1 MGAPNKPLSQL
12 EPTLGPWLIWGLG
25 VGYVISGM
33 YFGWN
38 LGLIEA
44 GPYGFAVAAGL
55 VAIMYIAFVLN
66 YAELTCA
73 MPRAGGAFIYAER
86 AFGSG
91 VGFLAGLAQWIEF
104 TFAPP
109 AIAAAIGAY
118 FSLFFESIPPTIMAI
133 IAYFIFTSL
142 NIWGV
147 KMSAIF
153 ELAITIFAVVEILIF
168 ASVTL
173 PHFSLPAFSQGGF
186 KGGYEGIFR
195 ALPFAIWFFLAI
207 EAVANIAEES
217 KNPERDLSRGF
228 MSAMGTLVLLAALV
242 FMGAT
247 GVQGYE
253 AIVYEAGTTTPSDSP
268 LPLAMGFIVGE
279 HSWLYHLLISIGLFG
294 LVASFHGIIL
304 ASGRALFELGRAGMV
319 SPKLALLST
328 RHTPGNA
335 LVFNMCVGILA
346 ILSGK
351 TSQLIVLSAFGALL
365 LYIISMAAQIQ
376 LRIKEPNMRRPFRAP
391 WYPLSTVVALALA
404 LICFVSLFAFNTL
417 VGFVFVIVLASG
429 ALYYRT
435 LRHDR
440 PSSVSIRAR

>member
-1 MGAPNKPLSQL
+1 
-12 EPTLGPWLIWGLG
+12 
-25 VGYVISGM
+25 
-33 YFGWN
+33 
-38 LGLIEA
+38 
-44 GPYGFAVAAGL
+44 
-55 VAIMYIAFVLN
+55 
-66 YAELTCA
+66 
-73 MPRAGGAFIYAER
+73 MPKAGGAFIYAQR
-86 AFGSG
+86 AFGPG
-91 VGFLAGLAQWIEF
+91 IGFLAGLAQWIEF

-118 FSLFFESIPPTIMAI
+118 FSLFFENIPPTIIAI
-133 IAYFIFTSL
+133 IAYFIFTAL

-153 ELAITIFAVVEILIF
+153 ELLITVFAVVEILIF

-186 KGGYEGIFR
+186 QNGAEGIFR

-228 MSAMGTLVLLAALV
+228 MLAMGTLVLLALLV
-242 FMGAT
+242 FLGAT
-247 GVQGYE
+247 GVNGYE
-253 AIVYEAGTTTPSDSP
+253 AIVYAANSSTPSDSP
-268 LPLAMGFIVGE
+268 LPLAMGFIVGDK
-279 HSWLYHLLISIGLFG
+279 SWLYHLLISIGLFG

-319 SPKLALLST
+319 SPKLGLLST

-335 LVFNMCVGILA
+335 LIFNMCVGILA

-365 LYIISMAAQIQ
+365 LYIISMTSQIR
-376 LRIKEPNMRRPFRAP
+376 LRIVEPNMKRPFRAP
-391 WYPLSTVVALALA
+391 LYPFSTLVALILA
-404 LICFVSLFAFNTL
+404 LICFVALFAFNTL

-435 LRHDR
+435 LSHGRSA
-440 PSSVSIRAR
+440 PFSIRTRRTSRFTHNQNQNSSRGYRRDFARKISS